1 MNNIPEGFELI
12 TDPDE
17 IAEAE
22 KIIAELEKEGLLQIF
37 FLFSFYPL

>member
-22 KIIAELEKEGLLQIF
+22 KIIYFLSLVNFFIF
-37 FLFSFYPL
+37 